1 MSNYHKPVKTKTSGT
16 GGRRTASF
24 KKKLRYCGSEP
35 TNAKVH
41 ETKETRTLKN
51 ASGNLKKTKL
61 KTALYASI
69 VCKDGKI
76 KKAKIKKVT
85 ETPDN
90 PHHTRQNILTK
101 GGIID
106 TELGAAKITNR
117 VGQDGVVNAKLV

>member
-1 MSNYHKPVKTKTSGT
+1 MSNYHKPVKTKSSGT
-16 GGRRTASF
+16 GGRRVANK

-35 TNAKVH
+35 TNAKVN
-41 ETKETRTLKN
+41 ENKEIRTLRN
-51 ASGNLKKTKL
+51 IRGNSKKVKL
-61 KTALYASI
+61 KAAMYANI
-69 VCKDGKI
+69 VGKDGEV

-106 TELGAAKITNR
+106 TELGIAKITNR